1 MRGTYGP
8 ELPKKAK
15 LPNPATPQSPF
26 VACIAGDP
34 GRSRCG
40 RDLDVREYVFND
52 ADYTIAT
59 RENDPHLRVCP
70 ACVAKVQ
77 ARKVVA

>member
-1 MRGTYGP
+1 MRGTYDPGIYSW
-8 ELPKKAK
+8 PKTTTK
-15 LPNPATPQSPF
+15 PPS

-40 RDLDVREYVFND
+40 RDLDVREYVFTD

-59 RENDPHLRVCP
+59 RENDLHLQPCGMCVERVR
-70 ACVAKVQ
+70 AKQ
-77 ARKVVA
+77 ELERASR